1 YHQIGLLIPSQMTAS
16 GHRLYNENDVKR
28 LYQIIT
34 LKNFG
39 FRLEEIGK
47 MTSSI
52 DPDPLVLINLQ
63 VEKAAEA
70 LELQQALYN

>member
-1 YHQIGLLIPSQMTAS
+1 MHYYHQIGLLIPSQMTAS

-39 FRLEEIGK
+39 FSLEEIG
-47 MTSSI
+47 
-52 DPDPLVLINLQ
+52 
-63 VEKAAEA
+63 
-70 LELQQALYN
+70 